1 MKKIAAAFSV
11 SLLAVASLAAVP
23 EIVNKEATFW
33 LDASTLEQ
41 AAGTE
46 LDSWSDVR
54 GGDIQASPHTHP
66 RTPISSLR

>member
-54 GGDIQASPHTHP
+54 GGGYPSLSTHTHP
-66 RTPISSLR
+66 QSRR

>member
-54 GGDIQASPHTHP
+54 GGGYP
-66 RTPISSLR
+66 SLSTYTSR